1 MKRALVMLAAAAALV
16 AFPDSARA
24 QQPADGGLRIGL
36 RLGAYFPTD
45 SDVSERFGDVI
56 PIVGIA
62 RAVPPRPGTFT
73 LFPSLEISGASSGSD
88 RFLIIPLTLVGE
100 YQLPVTGVVVPFVRA
115 EGGVAYY
122 DYRIRLDSANTA
134 RGREFGPAAAVEAG
148 VIATQHLRLS
158 GRYRIFQSY
167 EGFNFSG
174 LELNAVI
181 GSLRIF

>member
-1 MKRALVMLAAAAALV
+1 MKRALLWLAAAAALV
-16 AFPDSARA
+16 AFPDPGRA
-24 QQPADGGLRIGL
+24 QQADGGLRVGL

-62 RAVPPRPGTFT
+62 RAMPPRPGSFT
-73 LFPSLEISGASSGSD
+73 LFPSLEISGARSGSD
-88 RFLIIPLTLVGE
+88 RFLIIPLTLVAE
-100 YQLPVTGVVVPFVRA
+100 YQLPVTGVVVPFARA

-122 DYRIRLDSANTA
+122 DYRMRIDSANVV

-167 EGFNFSG
+167 DGFNFSG